1 MDLPGT
7 TTFNCANETALHADH
22 HLLDRLCLDALRREA
37 LAWPKPG
44 LVTPVDAGSHR
55 DMHIGTFL
63 ASIAALEGT
72 FARLAL
78 SAACGEDLPALQ
90 AIGREAEQRM
100 LAATGGINTHR
111 GAIHNL
117 GFLTVAAVRRRGDP
131 ALAGLTCGGV
141 VAREWGERI
150 SALRAGS
157 PDTHGNRVFSRFAVG
172 GARSEAAAGFPTVYR
187 IGIPTLRRLLEAGQS
202 HETALIG
209 TLLALIEHLEDTNL
223 LWRGGEAGLAFAR
236 ESAGIFNANGGVGQ
250 PCWRELLVAMH
261 REFVARNLSPGGSA
275 DLVAASWVA
284 YHLDMDGLM

>member
-1 MDLPGT
+1 MDSPSA
-7 TTFNCANETALHADH
+7 TTFDRTNNPVPYADH
-22 HLLDRLCLDALRREA
+22 HSIDRLCLDALRREA

-44 LVTPVDAGSHR
+44 LVTPLDAGSHR

-63 ASIAALEGT
+63 AGIAALEGT
-72 FARLAL
+72 FARLAS

-90 AIGREAEQRM
+90 VIGREAEQRM
-100 LAATGGINTHR
+100 LAATGGVNTHR

-117 GFLTVAAVRRRGDP
+117 GFLTVAAVLRRGDP
-131 ALAGLTCGGV
+131 ALAGLTCGAV

-150 SALRAGS
+150 SASRTCS
-157 PDTHGNRVFSRFAVG
+157 PDTNGNRVFRRFAVG
-172 GARSEAAAGFPTVYR
+172 GARGEAASGFPTVYR
-187 IGIPTLRRLLEAGQS
+187 IGVPTLRRLLEAGHN

-209 TLLALIEHLEDTNL
+209 TLLALIEHLDDTNL

-250 PCWRELLVAMH
+250 PCWRELLVVMH

-275 DLVAASWVA
+275 DLVAASWVVH
-284 YHLDMDGLM
+284 HLDTDGFV

>member
-1 MDLPGT
+1 MDAPGAT
-7 TTFNCANETALHADH
+7 MSDSPNETALHADH

-63 ASIAALEGT
+63 TGIAALEGT
-72 FARLAL
+72 FARLAS
-78 SAACGEDLPALQ
+78 SAACGEGLPALR

-100 LAATGGINTHR
+100 LAATGGVNTHR

-117 GFLTVAAVRRRGDP
+117 GFLAVAAVRRRGDP

-150 SALRAGS
+150 SDSRTGS
-157 PDTHGNRVFSRFAVG
+157 SDTHGNRVFRRFAAA
-172 GARSEAAAGFPTVYR
+172 GARGEAAAGFPTVYR
-187 IGIPTLRRLLEAGQS
+187 IGIPTLRRLLQAGRD

-209 TLLALIEHLEDTNL
+209 TLLALIEHLDDTNL

-236 ESAGIFNANGGVGQ
+236 ESAGTFNANGGVGQ
-250 PCWRELLVAMH
+250 PCWREQLVAMH

-275 DLVAASWVA
+275 DLVAATLVA
-284 YHLDMDGLM
+284 HHLDLDGFI